1 MSSSGLIRRCGLAAV
16 LAGVLFVASD
26 LLDLAIEP
34 ATGPVGFGTGTFG
47 ETNPGA
53 LLVLQSAL
61 TLLAGVL
68 LLFGL
73 IGLYTH
79 RLEEL
84 GVLGLFGFIVA
95 FSGTVMAFGGFWSNV
110 FVAPSLAEALAREP
124 TGLMDA
130 ASPRALS
137 AGFTLSYGLVAAGWF
152 MFGLAALWNRVYPR
166 AAVALLMAGAALTW
180 LPFPLTGVTF
190 GVAVAWLGY
199 VLHSADRAPAQV
211 PRER

>member
-1 MSSSGLIRRCGLAAV
+1 M
-16 LAGVLFVASD
+16 AGVLFVATD
-26 LLDLAIEP
+26 LLDLTFEP
-34 ATGPVGFGTGTFG
+34 AADPVGFGTETFG
-47 ETNPGA
+47 EPNPGA

-61 TLLAGVL
+61 TLIAGVL

-79 RLEEL
+79 RLEKL
-84 GVLGLFGFIVA
+84 GILGLFGFVVA
-95 FSGTVMAFGGFWSNV
+95 FSGSVMAVGGFWSNA

-124 TGLMDA
+124 SGLMDA

-152 MFGLAALWNRVYPR
+152 VLGLAALWDRVYPR

-190 GVAVAWLGY
+190 GIAVAWLGY
-199 VLHSADRAPAQV
+199 VLYSADQAPARIS
-211 PRER
+211 RER

>member
-1 MSSSGLIRRCGLAAV
+1 MSSSDLIRRCGLAAV
-16 LAGVLFVASD
+16 MAGVLFVATD
-26 LLDLAIEP
+26 LLDLTFEP
-34 ATGPVGFGTGTFG
+34 AAGPVGFGTETFG
-47 ETNPGA
+47 EPNPGA

-73 IGLYTH
+73 IGLYAR
-79 RLEEL
+79 RLEDL
-84 GVLGLFGFIVA
+84 GILGLFGFVAA
-95 FSGTVMAFGGFWSNV
+95 FSGTVMAVGSFWSNV

-124 TGLMDA
+124 SGLMDA

-137 AGFTLSYGLVAAGWF
+137 AGFRLSYGLVAAGWF
-152 MFGLAALWNRVYPR
+152 VLGLAALWNRVYPR
-166 AAVALLMAGAALTW
+166 AAAALLMAGAALTW

-199 VLHSADRAPAQV
+199 VLYSADQAPARI

>member
-1 MSSSGLIRRCGLAAV
+1 M
-16 LAGVLFVASD
+16 AGVLFVATD
-26 LLDLAIEP
+26 LLDLTFEP
-34 ATGPVGFGTGTFG
+34 ATGPVGFGTETFG

-79 RLEEL
+79 RLEKL
-84 GVLGLFGFIVA
+84 GILGLFGFVVA
-95 FSGTVMAFGGFWSNV
+95 FSGSVMAVGGFWSNV

-124 TGLMDA
+124 SGLMDA

-152 MFGLAALWNRVYPR
+152 VLGLAALWNRVYPR
-166 AAVALLMAGAALTW
+166 AAVALLMARAALTW

-190 GVAVAWLGY
+190 GIAVAWLGY
-199 VLHSADRAPAQV
+199 VLCSADQNPAQA

>member
-1 MSSSGLIRRCGLAAV
+1 MSSPDLIRWSGLAAI
-16 LAGVLFVASD
+16 LAGVLFVTSD
-26 LLDLAIEP
+26 LLDLTFEP

-79 RLEEL
+79 RLEKL
-84 GVLGLFGFIVA
+84 GILGLFGFVVA
-95 FSGTVMAFGGFWSNV
+95 FSGSVMAVGGFWSNV

-124 TGLMDA
+124 SGLMDA

-152 MFGLAALWNRVYPR
+152 VLGLAALWNRVYPR

-190 GVAVAWLGY
+190 GVAVTWLGY
-199 VLHSADRAPAQV
+199 VLYSADQAPAPV

>member
-1 MSSSGLIRRCGLAAV
+1 LSSPDLIRWSGLAAI

-26 LLDLAIEP
+26 LVDLTFEP

-73 IGLYTH
+73 IGLYAH

-84 GVLGLFGFIVA
+84 GILGLFGFVVA
-95 FSGTVMAFGGFWSNV
+95 FSGTVMAVGGFWSNI

-124 TGLMDA
+124 SGLMDA

-137 AGFTLSYGLVAAGWF
+137 AGFTLSYGLVAAGWIVL
-152 MFGLAALWNRVYPR
+152 GLAALWNGVYPR

-180 LPFPLTGVTF
+180 LPFPLTGVIF
-190 GVAVAWLGY
+190 GVAVAWLGHILY
-199 VLHSADRAPAQV
+199 SADQAPARI

>member
-1 MSSSGLIRRCGLAAV
+1 VSSSDLIRRCGLAAV
-16 LAGVLFVASD
+16 MAGVLFVATD
-26 LLDLAIEP
+26 LLDLTFEP

-79 RLEEL
+79 RLEKL
-84 GVLGLFGFIVA
+84 GILGLFGFVVA
-95 FSGTVMAFGGFWSNV
+95 FSGSVMAVGGFWSNV

-124 TGLMDA
+124 SGLMDA

-152 MFGLAALWNRVYPR
+152 VLGLAALWNRVYPR
-166 AAVALLMAGAALTW
+166 AAAALLMAGAALTW

-190 GVAVAWLGY
+190 GIAVAWLGY
-199 VLHSADRAPAQV
+199 VLYSTDQNPAQAL
-211 PRER
+211 RER

>member
-1 MSSSGLIRRCGLAAV
+1 VSSPELIRWSGLAAI
-16 LAGVLFVASD
+16 LAGVLFVISD
-26 LLDLAIEP
+26 FLDLTFEP
-34 ATGPVGFGTGTFG
+34 TTGPVGFGTGTFV

-53 LLVLQSAL
+53 LLVLQSAI

-84 GVLGLFGFIVA
+84 GILGLFGFVVA
-95 FSGTVMAFGGFWSNV
+95 FSGSVMAVGGFWSNI
-110 FVAPSLAEALAREP
+110 FVAPSLAGALAREP
-124 TGLMDA
+124 SGLMDA

-152 MFGLAALWNRVYPR
+152 VFGLAALWNRVYPR

-199 VLHSADRAPAQV
+199 VLYSADQAPSQV
-211 PRER
+211 PRGR

>member
-1 MSSSGLIRRCGLAAV
+1 MSSSGLIQRSGLAAI
-16 LAGVLFVASD
+16 LAGVLFVVSD
-26 LLDLAIEP
+26 LLDLTFEP
-34 ATGPVGFGTGTFG
+34 TTGPVGFGTGTFG
-47 ETNPGA
+47 ETDPGA

-79 RLEEL
+79 RLEDL
-84 GVLGLFGFIVA
+84 GILGLFGFVVA
-95 FSGTVMAFGGFWSNV
+95 FSGTVMAVGGFWSNI
-110 FVAPSLAEALAREP
+110 FVARSLAEALAREP
-124 TGLMDA
+124 LGLMDA

-152 MFGLAALWNRVYPR
+152 VLGLAALRNRVYPR

-180 LPFPLTGVTF
+180 LPLPLTGVAF
-190 GVAVAWLGY
+190 GVAVARLGY
-199 VLHSADRAPAQV
+199 VLYYADRAPA
-211 PRER
+211 PIRRER